1 MTAGDIVRDVVL
13 AVAAIPFIY
22 YMIVLWSSVR
32 FFGEARREAAG
43 AAVKNSESGV
53 KFQPPVSNLKPVHG
67 LDPEAYENYA
77 SFCRQEY
84 PEYEILF
91 CVGGTD
97 DPAYGVLERIR
108 ADFPRTKI
116 RIIVGNNQEAVN
128 DKVSKLARLVD
139 EAAYEHLVISDS
151 DVRVGANYL
160 TTLMAPLKNP
170 KVGAATCFYV
180 PAREGTLVDRLQD
193 VGMLSDFYPGILVA
207 KELDGVKFA
216 LGPTIATTKARL
228 AGFGGYAAIEN
239 KPADDLLVGRM
250 IAEQGVEVKLL
261 ATTVGTVPDYGSL
274 RELFVKR
281 LRWMTVM
288 RHMRAWGHLGLIFTL
303 GLPWVVVAVA
313 VAGGWMGWW
322 MVAAMYVAAYVVL
335 RSAIT
340 VVIGGWG
347 LGQRGVW
354 GKLWL
359 IPVWDGMATL
369 LWLVSFT
376 RKTIRWRGREYRIVG
391 GSLVR
396 A

>member
-1 MTAGDIVRDVVL
+1 M
-13 AVAAIPFIY
+13 
-22 YMIVLWSSVR
+22 
-32 FFGEARREAAG
+32 
-43 AAVKNSESGV
+43 
-53 KFQPPVSNLKPVHG
+53 
-67 LDPEAYENYA
+67 
-77 SFCRQEY
+77 
-84 PEYEILF
+84 
-91 CVGGTD
+91 
-97 DPAYGVLERIR
+97 
-108 ADFPRTKI
+108 
-116 RIIVGNNQEAVN
+116 
-128 DKVSKLARLVD
+128 
-139 EAAYEHLVISDS
+139 
-151 DVRVGANYL
+151 
-160 TTLMAPLKNP
+160 
-170 KVGAATCFYV
+170 
-180 PAREGTLVDRLQD
+180 DRLQE

-228 AGFGGYAAIEN
+228 KGFGGYRAIEN

-261 ATTVGTVPDYGSL
+261 ATTVQTVPDYGSL

-288 RHMRAWGHLGLIFTL
+288 RHMRAWGHAGLIFTL
-303 GLPWVVVAVA
+303 GLPWVAVA
-313 VAGGWMGWW
+313 VAAALTLGRAGAGGRTEESAWLL
-322 MVAAMYVAAYVVL
+322 AAGYVALYVVL

-376 RKTIRWRGREYRIVG
+376 RKTIRWRGKEYRIVG